1 MTKANETPS
10 KATEANTS
18 NASKAAPSL
27 TLQKGMRRL
36 RSPHYHLEVGNE
48 LLGKVVAKHK
58 DVASKKFKNKQDMVD
73 VILAKPCKV
82 RTGTD
87 KKSKEPIVVTGET
100 GTPCR
105 FQVRA
110 GMGQLFDMVSVGD
123 VVNMVVTGKVGTDK
137 GNDAWTFDVAVGNN
151 SGDDGD
157 EDDLNY

>member
-58 DVASKKFKNKQDMVD
+58 DVASKKFKN
-73 VILAKPCKV
+73 KV